1 MAIVLPETKRN
12 IGRNTVLLLLLLL
25 LSGSY
30 TIKKQKYIPRTSRAQ
45 QQKNEHLSC
54 LSFSFLFA

>member
-12 IGRNTVLLLLLLL
+12 IGRNTALLLLLLL
-25 LSGSY
+25 LLLRGSY

-45 QQKNEHLSC
+45 QQKN
-54 LSFSFLFA
+54 

>member
-12 IGRNTVLLLLLLL
+12 IGRNTALLLLLLL
-25 LSGSY
+25 LLLLRGSY

-45 QQKNEHLSC
+45 QQKN
-54 LSFSFLFA
+54 